1 MARPRGK
8 TADWWTRMHQFV
20 RGYGLMLLVMVVSV
34 TSFRSALADWND
46 VPTGS
51 MRPTILEGDRIFV
64 NKLAYDLKLPYTK
77 IRLARWADPQHGD
90 IVVCFSPADGTR
102 LVKRVVG
109 VPGDVIAMQNNR
121 VFLNGQ
127 PLAYALDEGQLSIR
141 GRPEREPAH
150 RYLVEDLTGQ
160 EHLVATTPGQRSLNT
175 FAPLEIPPD
184 CYFVM
189 GDNRDNSADSRYFGF
204 VARRNI
210 AGKVTAVVLSFDRDN
225 WYWPRWQ
232 RFFSHLL

>member
-1 MARPRGK
+1 MTRSKGR
-8 TADWWTRMHQFV
+8 TAEWWMRLRRLV
-20 RGYGLMLLVMVVSV
+20 RSYGVTLVVLVVSV

-64 NKLAYDLKLPYTK
+64 NKLAYDLKLPYTRA
-77 IRLARWADPQHGD
+77 RLARWADPQRGD

-102 LVKRVVG
+102 LVKRVIG
-109 VPGDVIAMQNNR
+109 LPGDVIAMQDNR
-121 VFLNGQ
+121 LFINGR
-127 PLAYALDEGQLSIR
+127 PLDYERDEGQLAIR
-141 GRPEREPAH
+141 GRSQREPEH
-150 RYLVEDLTGQ
+150 RYLIEDLTGQ
-160 EHLVATTPGQRSLNT
+160 EHLVVLTPRQRSLNT
-175 FAPLEIPPD
+175 FAPLEIPPGR
-184 CYFVM
+184 YFVM

-204 VARRNI
+204 VARRDI

-225 WYWPRWQ
+225 WFLPRWH